1 MHPVDVSQRRELNK
15 GLGDGF
21 GRPFELILGP
31 MLFGFLGYRLD
42 LWLGTTPV
50 FLVALVLFAVVGVGV
65 KFYFEYTAE
74 MAQHEEAR
82 R

>member
-1 MHPVDVSQRRELNK
+1 VDVSQRRELNK

-21 GRPFELILGP
+21 SRPFEFILAP
-31 MLFGFLGYRLD
+31 TLFGFLGYRLD
-42 LWLGTTPV
+42 LWLGTSPA
-50 FLVALVLFAVVGVGV
+50 FLVVLALLAVVAVGV
-65 KFYFEYTAE
+65 KFYYEYTAE